1 MSGTDQSQVKA
12 FKKAFN
18 IKPTEPSW
26 DKVKA
31 GMANGQK
38 ELRKWADLL
47 SDVAPL
53 SDAFHKVETSRVTM
67 EEACT
72 KCEELYDKSGDAKSK
87 RNIVSKVRD
96 KILPE
101 LLKQID
107 ECRKAAKNLQVA
119 QSVHTKVHGPDGSGD
134 VEHDIDKDVA
144 VFWTDIP
151 GFDSMDAK
159 KRRAVMEKAAEKT
172 ARGLDLYDQIILG
185 KAPEKATRQNVT
197 DLLWALK
204 SKAEEKNGPYV
215 RGAMTVPG
223 GDKLRAFLDT
233 CQEEVYPR
241 SSSHL
246 LEQQGKAKSSK
257 EEMPRQPPPGQTR
270 AGWISTAAARAS
282 PRTRSTPTGCCRPA

>member
-12 FKKAFN
+12 FKTAFN

-151 GFDSMDAK
+151 GFTAWMRRSAGPSWRRRRK
-159 KRRAVMEKAAEKT
+159 KPRAGSIST
-172 ARGLDLYDQIILG
+172 
-185 KAPEKATRQNVT
+185 T
-197 DLLWALK
+197 
-204 SKAEEKNGPYV
+204 
-215 RGAMTVPG
+215 
-223 GDKLRAFLDT
+223 
-233 CQEEVYPR
+233 R
-241 SSSHL
+241 SSS
-246 LEQQGKAKSSK
+246 AKRRK
-257 EEMPRQPPPGQTR
+257 RPR
-270 AGWISTAAARAS
+270 AR
-282 PRTRSTPTGCCRPA
+282 T